1 MTALLRDVRFA
12 VRTLARRPG
21 FALTAIGTL
30 ALGIGAPTAIFSVVN
45 TTFLRALPYPD
56 PDALVWMTE
65 RNSVTSREGSV
76 SYPNFLDWRAQ
87 QDVFSA
93 LSIYQIDSGTLRTAH
108 VVEKIPILMVS
119 DGFFTAL
126 GVRVTQGRGM
136 VAADDRAGAAP
147 VGWVSHAAWRRYFA
161 ADPHLVGRAVSLDGR
176 SIVVAGILPAA
187 FRFIQPADMYVPLA
201 PYAEEMGLTTRMR
214 RASTFV
220 VGRLKP
226 GARLDG
232 ARTQMEAIALRL
244 QAQYPEANA
253 GIVPRVMPL
262 HEHVAGSA
270 RRSLMMLLGAVGAVL
285 LIVCVNLATML
296 LARAVSRRREMAIRV
311 SLGASG
317 RQLMRQ
323 LLVESLLLAAGGGAA
338 GGLVGLWVHDSLL
351 PLVPSGI
358 QQLAPGGA
366 SLDARVLLFI
376 IAVTLATGIAFGL
389 APAWQ
394 LSHASPSLALKGTE
408 SAVRVAG
415 GRLRSRDLLVVGQV
429 TLAFALLV
437 GAGLMIRSLGRLTQV
452 DPGFQPERVLTLRLT
467 PPPQE
472 QYWRD
477 PFSFSTYYEHILEA
491 VASRPEVERCAVI
504 TTLPFSGTNSSAPIY
519 PEGRP
524 EPAPAEAS
532 DVSIHM
538 VSADYFRAMG
548 IPLVRGR
555 LLSGREPRP
564 AVPPGFDIR
573 QTDFGSFYENLPLD
587 AVVSQRMAAQY
598 WPGEDPVG
606 KRFTIRA
613 APNSPRPVV
622 QIVGV
627 VGSTTQHGL
636 DYGETPEYYLSLH
649 QVPMVRDVYL
659 VVRSHRDPAD
669 AVASIRATL
678 KPLIGDRPITDV
690 QLMIA
695 RIAGT
700 LSGRRFNMGL
710 LTFFS
715 ATALLLAVVGVYGV
729 LAFTVSRETREI
741 GVRMALGASRTTVLR
756 GVMRRGLGLVLP
768 GILVGL
774 AGAWGIGRLLH
785 GTLFGITGNDPATY
799 VASISVF
806 SLAAFLACLLPANRA
821 ANVDPS
827 LALRRE

>member
-1 MTALLRDVRFA
+1 MSRLLQDLRFA
-12 VRTLARRPG
+12 ARTLARRPG

-30 ALGIGAPTAIFSVVN
+30 ALGIGANAAIFSVVN

-65 RNSVTSREGSV
+65 RNAVTSHDGSV

-119 DGFFTAL
+119 DGFFAAL
-126 GVRVTQGRGM
+126 GVRVAQGRGM

-147 VGWVSHAAWRRYFA
+147 VGWLSHAAWQRYFA
-161 ADPHLVGRAVSLDGR
+161 ADPDLVGRVLSLDGR
-176 SIVVAGILPAA
+176 SIVVAGILPEA

-201 PYAEEMGLTTRMR
+201 PSAAEMGLTTRMR
-214 RASTFV
+214 RANTFA

-226 GARLDG
+226 GARLDR
-232 ARTQMEAIALRL
+232 ARAQMETIARRL

-262 HEHVAGSA
+262 REHVAGSA
-270 RRSLMMLLGAVGAVL
+270 RRQLMMLLGAVGAVL

-296 LARAVSRRREMAIRV
+296 LARAVGRQREMAIRV

-323 LLVESLLLAAGGGAA
+323 LLVESLLLAAGGGAL
-338 GGLVGLWVHDSLL
+338 GGLVGLWIQDSLL
-351 PLVPSGI
+351 PLVPHGI
-358 QQLAPGGA
+358 HQLAPGGA
-366 SLDARVLLFI
+366 SLDVRMLLFTVAI
-376 IAVTLATGIAFGL
+376 TLATGLAFGL
-389 APAWQ
+389 APAWL
-394 LSHASPSLALKGTE
+394 LSHANPNDALKGTE
-408 SAVRVAG
+408 RAVRRAG
-415 GRLRSRDLLVVGQV
+415 GRIRVRDLLVVSQV
-429 TLAFALLV
+429 ALAFTLLV
-437 GAGLMIRSLGRLTQV
+437 GAGLMIRSLGRLAQV
-452 DPGFQPERVLTLRLT
+452 DPGFQPERVLTLRLS
-467 PPPQE
+467 PPPPE

-477 PFSFSTYYEHILEA
+477 PFSFSTYYEGLLEA
-491 VASRPEVERCAVI
+491 VGNRPEVERCAVI
-504 TTLPFSGTNSSAPIY
+504 TTLPFSGTNSSGPIY

-524 EPAPAEAS
+524 ELPPAEAT

-564 AVPPGFDIR
+564 VVPPGFDLR
-573 QTDFGSFYENLPLD
+573 QRGFESFFRDLPLD
-587 AVVSQRMAAQY
+587 AVISRRMAAQY

-606 KRFTIRA
+606 RRFTIRA

-627 VGSTTQHGL
+627 VGSTTQYGL
-636 DYGETPEYYLSLH
+636 DHGENPEFYLSLH
-649 QVPMVRDVYL
+649 QVPMLGDVYL
-659 VVRSHRDPAD
+659 VVRSPRDPAD
-669 AVASIRATL
+669 IVASIRATL
-678 KPLIGDRPITDV
+678 RPLIDDRPITDV
-690 QLMIA
+690 QLMTE

-710 LTFFS
+710 LAFFS

-741 GVRMALGASRTTVLR
+741 GVRMALGASRATVLR
-756 GVMRRGLGLVLP
+756 GVIRRGLGLVLP
-768 GILVGL
+768 GIVVGL
-774 AGAWGIGRLLH
+774 AGAWGVGRVLQS
-785 GTLFGITGNDPATY
+785 TLFEITGSDPATY
-799 VASISVF
+799 LASVSLF
-806 SLAAFLACLLPANRA
+806 SLAAFLACLLPAHRA
-821 ANVDPS
+821 ASVDPT
-827 LALRRE
+827 LALRSE